1 MTMVA
6 VVVVVVVVR
15 VMGGRGLELWRLN
28 QRKEVVL

>member
-6 VVVVVVVVR
+6 VVVMVM

>member
-6 VVVVVVVVR
+6 VVVMVM

-28 QRKEVVL
+28 QRKEVVF